1 MNVPPGNPL
10 EGEVRRNAP
19 GLSPMEMMGALTVRL
34 IHDLSNHLTILAGN
48 AQVLEMVRDNPERL
62 AKVIDRIKTSAT
74 NAGELLDRF
83 ARLRQDLRL
92 RSTPHAL
99 ADCARELPAMNPLNA
114 GWRVESGAGLE
125 GQVSLE
131 PRWIAFAVW
140 QVALLSRAP
149 QGRVLLT
156 AGDFPADWPS
166 PVFVPARLREKRLFR
181 CELAWAGPGPW
192 LDEKEA
198 AKPMDLQLATAYE
211 ILKIVDGWAHY
222 QFLPGDQHRFNLFF
236 PLTA

>member
-1 MNVPPGNPL
+1 MSGPTGNPL
-10 EGEVRRNAP
+10 EGDPRSNAP

-62 AKVIDRIKTSAT
+62 AKVVERIKTSAT

-83 ARLRQDLRL
+83 ARLRQELRY

-99 ADCARELPAMNPLNA
+99 ADCLRELQNLNPLAA
-114 GWRVESGAGLE
+114 GWRVESGGGLE
-125 GQVSLE
+125 GRVALE
-131 PRWIAFAVW
+131 PRWVAFAVW
-140 QVALLSRAP
+140 QVALLSGAP

-156 AGDFPADWPS
+156 AGDFPADWLS
-166 PVFVPARLREKRLFR
+166 PAYVPARLREKRLFR
-181 CELAWAGPGPW
+181 CELTWSGPGPW

-211 ILKIVDGWAHY
+211 VFKIIDGWAHY
-222 QFLPGDQHRFNLFF
+222 QFLPGDQHRFNLFL
-236 PLTA
+236 PLTT